1 MIEFMGPYD
10 IMEKF
15 VAVIEKERVRK
26 DMTQVDLYKAAG
38 MSAKSY
44 ANFMSNKT
52 TKFENI
58 INIMIALDMTSKLEL
73 LLEQEKYT
81 SIDEIRNKKM
91 HKERKRVRKGL
102 VDERD

>member
-1 MIEFMGPYD
+1 MIELMTPLD

-26 DMTQVDLYKAAG
+26 DMTQVDLYKATG

-44 ANFMSNKT
+44 ANFMSSKT

-58 INIMIALDMTSKLEL
+58 IHIMIALDMTSKLESL
-73 LLEQEKYT
+73 LKQETFT
-81 SIDEIRNKKM
+81 SIAEIRNKTM
-91 HKERKRVRKGL
+91 NKERKRVRKK
-102 VDERD
+102 VNE

>member
-1 MIEFMGPYD
+1 
-10 IMEKF
+10 MEKF

-44 ANFMSNKT
+44 ANFMSSKT

-58 INIMIALDMTSKLEL
+58 INIMITLDMTSKLEL

-81 SIDEIRNKKM
+81 SLDEIRDQKM
-91 HKERKRVRKGL
+91 HKQRKRVRKVNYYENRRKL
-102 VDERD
+102 KPNT

>member
-1 MIEFMGPYD
+1 MIEFMTPYD

-15 VAVIEKERVRK
+15 VDVIEKERVRK

-44 ANFMSNKT
+44 ANFMSSKR

-73 LLEQEKYT
+73 LLEQEKYI
-81 SIDEIRNKKM
+81 SINEIRNQKM
-91 HKERKRVRKGL
+91 HKDRKRVNKGGING
-102 VDERD
+102 RD

>member
-1 MIEFMGPYD
+1 MIEMMTPYD

-15 VAVIEKERVRK
+15 VEIIEKERVRK
-26 DMTQVDLYKAAG
+26 NMTQVDLYKAAG

-44 ANFMSNKT
+44 SNFMSSKT

-58 INIMIALDMTSKLEL
+58 INIMIALDMASKLEL

-81 SIDEIRNKKM
+81 SINEIRNQKM
-91 HKERKRVRKGL
+91 HKEKKRVRKGWII
-102 VDERD
+102 ERD

>member
-1 MIEFMGPYD
+1 MIELMSPYD
-10 IMEKF
+10 VMEKF
-15 VAVIEKERVRK
+15 VDVIEKERVRK
-26 DMTQVDLYKAAG
+26 NMTQVDLYKAAG

-58 INIMIALDMTSKLEL
+58 IKIMIALDMTSKLEL

-81 SIDEIRNKKM
+81 SIDEIRNKAM
-91 HKERKRVRKGL
+91 HKERKRVRKGR
-102 VDERD
+102 VK

>member
-1 MIEFMGPYD
+1 MIELMSPYD

-15 VAVIEKERVRK
+15 VDVIEKERVRK
-26 DMTQVDLYKAAG
+26 NMTQVDLYKAAG

-58 INIMIALDMTSKLEL
+58 INIMIALDMTSKLESL
-73 LLEQEKYT
+73 LDQEKYT
-81 SIDEIRNKKM
+81 SIDEIRSQKM
-91 HKERKRVRKGL
+91 HKERKRVRKG
-102 VDERD
+102 

>member
-1 MIEFMGPYD
+1 MIEFMTPYD

-15 VAVIEKERVRK
+15 VDVIEKERVRK
-26 DMTQVDLYKAAG
+26 DMTQIDLYKAAG

-44 ANFMSNKT
+44 ANFMSIKT

-81 SIDEIRNKKM
+81 SINEIRNQKM
-91 HKERKRVRKGL
+91 NKERKRVRKG
-102 VDERD
+102 